1 LRSRVLVVDAC
12 RNVVRD
18 AGMIISLATRP
29 VLFALVRALGEA
41 WPADV
46 SREGLVARAFR
57 GKHADE
63 SHRARLRV
71 EIGRLRVELHSLAE
85 VSATKR
91 GFALAPRGGREI
103 VVLAPPV
110 EDEHAAVLALLA
122 DGEAWSTRP
131 WRSRSEQDLAP
142 CSGRSSN
149 SPATPRCNG
158 TVVGGRVVG

>member
-1 LRSRVLVVDAC
+1 
-12 RNVVRD
+12 
-18 AGMIISLATRP
+18 MIISLATRP

-71 EIGRLRVELHSLAE
+71 EIGRLRVELHCLAE

-103 VVLAPPV
+103 VVLAPTV
-110 EDEHAAVLALLA
+110 EDGHAAVLALLA
-122 DGEAWSTRP
+122 EVKLGRARP
-131 WRSRSEQDLAP
+131 WRSRLEQDLAP
-142 CSGRSSN
+142 SNGRLSN
-149 SPATPRCNG
+149 SPATPRCND